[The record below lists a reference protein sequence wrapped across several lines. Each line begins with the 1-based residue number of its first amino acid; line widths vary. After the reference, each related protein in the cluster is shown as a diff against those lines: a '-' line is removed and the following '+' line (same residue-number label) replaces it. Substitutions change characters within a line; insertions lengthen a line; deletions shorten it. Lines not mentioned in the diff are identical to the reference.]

1 MSGRRSAR
9 SASVTVAIT
18 RRKLQRRIGRVSAAV
33 DKMRREGLPEI
44 AVETFA
50 HYERRLR
57 EGEQGMLPESD
68 LEPLEDLPDAA
79 ELPAGGEEE
88 LDRVVVLKLNGGLGT
103 SMGMTRAKSLLE
115 VKDGLSFLDIIVRQV
130 LDLRER
136 TGASIPLL
144 LMNSFATREQSL
156 AALARYPELELDL
169 PLDFL
174 QGKVPKLLAESFEP
188 VEWPANPALEWAPPG
203 HGDVYTSLATS
214 GVLRELLDRG
224 YEYLFLSNAD
234 NLGAVLEPR
243 ILGWFAEQRLPFL
256 SEVTDR
262 TEGDKK
268 GGHLARRRG
277 GGLVLRETAQT
288 PDEDMDAFQDTTRH
302 RFFNCNSIWVDL
314 RALSRNLEER
324 GGVLGLPMIVN
335 DKTVDPTDPSSPE
348 VIQLETAMGAAIDVF
363 DGAAALHVPRS
374 RFVPVKTTNDLLALR
389 SDAYEVA
396 DDWAVRLVLA
406 REGRPPLVELD
417 SDYFKLLRDFEARF
431 AEGPPSL
438 ARCERLAVE
447 GDVMFGRDVVV
458 RGSVTVEGPRRI
470 EDGAV
475 LEG

>member
-1 MSGRRSAR
+1 VSG
-9 SASVTVAIT
+9 
-18 RRKLQRRIGRVSAAV
+18 AV
-33 DKMRREGLPEI
+33 EKMRREGLPEI
-44 AVETFA
+44 AIETFA

-57 EGEQGMLPESD
+57 EGEKGMLPESEI
-68 LEPLEDLPDAA
+68 EPLEDLPDAD
-79 ELPAGGEEE
+79 ELPAGGEEV

-103 SMGMTRAKSLLE
+103 SMGMTGPKSLLE

-130 LDLRER
+130 LHLRER

-144 LMNSFATREQSL
+144 LMNSFATREESL
-156 AALARYPELELDL
+156 AALERYPELELDL
-169 PLDFL
+169 PLDFI
-174 QGKVPKLLAESFEP
+174 QGKVPKLLADSLEP
-188 VEWPANPALEWAPPG
+188 VEWPDDPALEWAPPG
-203 HGDVYTSLATS
+203 HGDVYASLAPS
-214 GVLRELLDRG
+214 GLLAELLDRG

-243 ILGWFAEQRLPFL
+243 ILGWFAEQGLPFL

-288 PDEDMDAFQDTTRH
+288 PEEDMDAFQDTTRH
-302 RFFNCNSIWVDL
+302 RFFNCNTIWIDL
-314 RALSRNLEER
+314 RALSRTLEER

-335 DKTVDPTDPSSPE
+335 RKTVDPTDPSSPE

-363 DGAAALHVPRS
+363 EGAAALHVPRS
-374 RFVPVKTTNDLLALR
+374 RFVPVKTTNELLALR
-389 SDAYEVA
+389 SDAYQLG
-396 DDWAVRLVLA
+396 DDWTVRLVPA

-417 SDYFKLLRDFEARF
+417 SDHFKLLSDFEARF

-438 ARCERLAVE
+438 ARCERLTVK
-447 GDVMFGRDVVV
+447 GDVSFGRDVVV
-458 RGSVTVEGPRRI
+458 RGSVTVEGPARI
-470 EDGAV
+470 EDGTV

>member
-1 MSGRRSAR
+1 
-9 SASVTVAIT
+9 
-18 RRKLQRRIGRVSAAV
+18 VSAAV
-33 DKMRREGLPEI
+33 EKMRREGLPEI
-44 AVETFA
+44 AIETFA

-57 EGEQGMLPESD
+57 EGEKGMLPESEI
-68 LEPLEDLPDAA
+68 EPLEDLPDAD
-79 ELPAGGEEE
+79 ELPAGGEEV

-103 SMGMTRAKSLLE
+103 SMGMTGPKSLLE

-130 LDLRER
+130 LHLRER

-144 LMNSFATREQSL
+144 LMNSFATREESL
-156 AALARYPELELDL
+156 AALERYPELELDL
-169 PLDFL
+169 PLDFI
-174 QGKVPKLLAESFEP
+174 QGKVPKLLADSLEP
-188 VEWPANPALEWAPPG
+188 VEWPDDPALEWAPPG
-203 HGDVYTSLATS
+203 HGDVYASLAPS
-214 GVLRELLDRG
+214 GLLAELLDRG

-243 ILGWFAEQRLPFL
+243 ILGWFAEQGLPFL

-268 GGHLARRRG
+268 GGHLARGRG

-288 PDEDMDAFQDTTRH
+288 PEEDMDAFQDTTRH
-302 RFFNCNSIWVDL
+302 RFFNCNTIWIDL
-314 RALSRNLEER
+314 RALSRTLEER

-335 DKTVDPTDPSSPE
+335 RKTVDPTDPSSPE

-363 DGAAALHVPRS
+363 EGAAALHVPRS
-374 RFVPVKTTNDLLALR
+374 RFVPVKTTNELLALR
-389 SDAYEVA
+389 SDAYQLG
-396 DDWAVRLVLA
+396 DDWTVRLVPA

-417 SDYFKLLRDFEARF
+417 SDHFKLLSDFEARF

-438 ARCERLAVE
+438 ARCERLTVK
-447 GDVMFGRDVVV
+447 GDVSFGRDVVV
-458 RGSVTVEGPRRI
+458 RGSVTVEGPARI
-470 EDGAV
+470 EDGTV

>member
-1 MSGRRSAR
+1 
-9 SASVTVAIT
+9 
-18 RRKLQRRIGRVSAAV
+18 VSAAV
-33 DKMRREGLPEI
+33 EKMRREGLPEI

-50 HYERRLR
+50 HYERLLR
-57 EGEQGMLPESD
+57 KGDTGTLPESEI
-68 LEPLEDLPDAA
+68 EPLGDVPDAA
-79 ELPAGGEEE
+79 ELPAGGQEA

-115 VKDGLSFLDIIVRQV
+115 VKEGVSFLDIIVRQV
-130 LDLRER
+130 LRLRER
-136 TGASIPLL
+136 TGANIPLL
-144 LMNSFATREQSL
+144 LMHSFATREDSL

-169 PLDFL
+169 PLDFV
-174 QGKVPKLLAESFEP
+174 QGKVPKLLADGFEP

-214 GVLRELLDRG
+214 GLLGELLERG

-243 ILGWFAEQRLPFL
+243 ILGWFADQGLPFL

-288 PDEDMDAFQDTTRH
+288 PAEDMDAFQDTSRH
-302 RFFNCNSIWVDL
+302 RFFNCNTIWLDL
-314 RALSRNLEER
+314 KVLSRTLEER

-335 DKTVDPTDPSSPE
+335 RKTVDPTDSSSPE

-363 DGAAALHVPRS
+363 EGAAALHVPRS
-374 RFVPVKTTNDLLALR
+374 RFVPVKTTNELLAVR
-389 SDAYEVA
+389 SDAYELEN
-396 DDWAVRLVLA
+396 DWTTRLSPL
-406 REGRPPLVELD
+406 RDGRPPLVELE

-431 AEGPPSL
+431 AAGPPSL
-438 ARCERLAVE
+438 AECDRLTVT
-447 GDVMFGRDVVV
+447 GDVSFGREVVV
-458 RGSVTVEGPRRI
+458 RGSVTVDGPARI
-470 EDGAV
+470 EDGTV